1 MKCDGQKRTGT
12 DPEDEEEPELEPELE
27 EEVDLGRSSDVSR
40 RRLVCVRPWTI
51 SLISAALSVG
61 GVAASD
67 ERNET
72 QRRGEQV
79 PFEEPEN
86 HRKLIKF

>member
-1 MKCDGQKRTGT
+1 M
-12 DPEDEEEPELEPELE
+12 

-40 RRLVCVRPWTI
+40 RRFVCVRPWTI

-67 ERNET
+67 DRKET
-72 QRRGEQV
+72 QRRGEHV
-79 PFEEPEN
+79 PFEQLADESEITN
-86 HRKLIKF
+86 KQTSISSIE